1 MLHYAPQ
8 VNPMRRWLAILTL
21 LLGFGGLLI
30 GLTQTAAAQ
39 QGPHAA
45 LLVLDG
51 VIQPQSSKFLSRGID
66 AAEDEGA
73 QFIIVQLD
81 TPGGLFDSTRDMVG
95 DILAAEIPVVVY
107 VSPPGARAASAGT
120 FITAAGH
127 VAAMAPATN
136 IGAASPVGGGGEDLP
151 DTLRSKA
158 TQDAAAF
165 LRTIADE
172 RGRNAEPLEET
183 VLNAVAYTESEALE
197 LDIIDIV
204 ARDLDELLSQL
215 DGRTVELRGRQVT
228 LETGGL
234 DIRRINN
241 NAVEKFLGVLA
252 NPQIAFILLTIGG
265 FLLIIELL
273 NPGVFVPGAF
283 GAIALALAFLGLG
296 NLPVN
301 WVAVGLIGLAMAL
314 FFAELQAPGL
324 GIFGFLGGI
333 SFVLGAFLLFGGLS
347 APAIPTPSFRVNLWV
362 IGAVSGVMGA
372 MMVTLFWAIL
382 KSKKV
387 SYSSNIGR
395 LVGQTA
401 RTTTPLEPRGTVQ
414 VAGER
419 WSAVSDSG
427 DPIPE
432 GEEVI
437 VSEVEGL
444 TLTVF
449 RASTLTE

>member
-1 MLHYAPQ
+1 M
-8 VNPMRRWLAILTL
+8 
-21 LLGFGGLLI
+21 
-30 GLTQTAAAQ
+30 
-39 QGPHAA
+39 
-45 LLVLDG
+45 
-51 VIQPQSSKFLSRGID
+51 
-66 AAEDEGA
+66 
-73 QFIIVQLD
+73 
-81 TPGGLFDSTRDMVG
+81 
-95 DILAAEIPVVVY
+95 
-107 VSPPGARAASAGT
+107 
-120 FITAAGH
+120 
-127 VAAMAPATN
+127 
-136 IGAASPVGGGGEDLP
+136 
-151 DTLRSKA
+151 
-158 TQDAAAF
+158 
-165 LRTIADE
+165 
-172 RGRNAEPLEET
+172 
-183 VLNAVAYTESEALE
+183 LNAVAYTESEALE
-197 LDIIDIV
+197 LNIIDIV

-228 LETGGL
+228 FDTDGL
-234 DIRRINN
+234 DVRRINN
-241 NAVEKFLGVLA
+241 NPVEKFLGFVG
-252 NPQIAFILLTIGG
+252 NPQIAFILLTVGG
-265 FLLIIELL
+265 FLLIVELL

-301 WVAVGLIGLAMAL
+301 WIAVGLIGLAMGL

-324 GIFGFLGGI
+324 GIFGFLGGV

-362 IGAVSGVMGA
+362 IGAVSGTMGA
-372 MMVTLFWAIL
+372 MMLSLFWAIL
-382 KSKKV
+382 KSKKM
-387 SYSSNIGR
+387 SYSSSIGR

-401 RTTTPLEPRGTVQ
+401 RTTTALEPRGTVQ

>member
-1 MLHYAPQ
+1 
-8 VNPMRRWLAILTL
+8 MRRLLAFLSL

-39 QGPHAA
+39 SGPHAA
-45 LLVLDG
+45 LLVVDG
-51 VIQPQSSKFLSRGID
+51 AIQPQSSKFLSRGID
-66 AAEDEGA
+66 TAVDEGA
-73 QFIIVQLD
+73 QFLIVQLD
-81 TPGGLFDSTRDMVG
+81 TPGGLFSSTRDMVG

-127 VAAMAPATN
+127 VAAMASATN
-136 IGAASPVGGGGEDLP
+136 IGAASPVGGGEDLP
-151 DTLRSKA
+151 DTIKSKA

-165 LRTIADE
+165 LRSIADE
-172 RGRNAEPLEET
+172 RGRNVEALEET

-197 LDIIDIV
+197 LDIVDIV

-215 DGRTVELRGRQVT
+215 DGRTVELRGRQVI

-234 DIRRINN
+234 DVRRINTN
-241 NAVEKFLGVLA
+241 PVEKFLGVVA
-252 NPQIAFILLTIGG
+252 NPDIAFILLTIGG
-265 FLLIIELL
+265 VLLIIELL
-273 NPGVFVPGAF
+273 NPGVFVPGVL
-283 GAIALALAFLGLG
+283 GVIALALAFLGLG

-301 WVAVGLIGLAMAL
+301 WIAVGLIGLAMGL

-324 GIFGFLGGI
+324 GIFGFLGGV

-382 KSKKV
+382 KSKRV
-387 SYSSNIGR
+387 SYSSRIGR